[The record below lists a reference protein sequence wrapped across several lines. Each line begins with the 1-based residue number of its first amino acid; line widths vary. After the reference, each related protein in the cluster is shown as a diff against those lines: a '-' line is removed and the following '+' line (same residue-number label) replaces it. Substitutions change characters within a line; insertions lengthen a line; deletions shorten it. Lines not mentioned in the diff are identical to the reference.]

1 MNQSVAN
8 ILLSAIIGDAAGYT
22 LNGMKKN
29 HIKAVFRNMPGYI
42 NPEPGLKNNIHRWKK
57 AGLYSSISQ
66 NLLLTA
72 ACVDKM
78 NFNIRE
84 YLNSIKN
91 TPDIPGLEYGIF
103 RDPGEAEKNFLHRI
117 KNGDENQILFDRPC
131 ARIIPPL
138 ISFLLMK
145 SENVYLTSVLDYVKL
160 FTKSSSTLAYSIF
173 MIHFLKDLTEKKRQ
187 SISETAVF
195 SAEKTS
201 DIMNNN
207 QSIIFNSGMNPDYM
221 LAEIKSLTEVLNKLT
236 VVTDMDTAE
245 QIICSMAEKKYNF
258 KITRAG
264 INLPETIVPMAVM
277 LTHRCS
283 DPETIFS
290 IAANEGGASSA
301 LASLSGSITTAFHG
315 LYLPEILETE
325 LINKKKI
332 NSYIELISEG
342 KNRASIITELY
353 LTEPGLTLKEHEEYK
368 SKIKKQPVINKKKNK
383 KTMSETEA
391 GISRHIVESWTKLD
405 KAKWKKERKKEKL

>member
-1 MNQSVAN
+1 
-8 ILLSAIIGDAAGYT
+8 
-22 LNGMKKN
+22 
-29 HIKAVFRNMPGYI
+29 
-42 NPEPGLKNNIHRWKK
+42 
-57 AGLYSSISQ
+57 
-66 NLLLTA
+66 
-72 ACVDKM
+72 
-78 NFNIRE
+78 
-84 YLNSIKN
+84 
-91 TPDIPGLEYGIF
+91 
-103 RDPGEAEKNFLHRI
+103 
-117 KNGDENQILFDRPC
+117 
-131 ARIIPPL
+131 
-138 ISFLLMK
+138 
-145 SENVYLTSVLDYVKL
+145 
-160 FTKSSSTLAYSIF
+160 
-173 MIHFLKDLTEKKRQ
+173 
-187 SISETAVF
+187 
-195 SAEKTS
+195 
-201 DIMNNN
+201 
-207 QSIIFNSGMNPDYM
+207 
-221 LAEIKSLTEVLNKLT
+221 
-236 VVTDMDTAE
+236 
-245 QIICSMAEKKYNF
+245 
-258 KITRAG
+258 
-264 INLPETIVPMAVM
+264 MAVM
-277 LTHRCS
+277 LAHGCS